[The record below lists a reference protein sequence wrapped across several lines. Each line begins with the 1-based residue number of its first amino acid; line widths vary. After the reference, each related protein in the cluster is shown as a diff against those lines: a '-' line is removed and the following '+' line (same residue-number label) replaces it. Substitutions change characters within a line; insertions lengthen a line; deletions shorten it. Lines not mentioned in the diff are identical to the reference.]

1 VPNNHGQPI
10 HVLIVDDDAGSRL
23 LMRRALERSG
33 FTVSEAADGV
43 AAVAAVEIGECN
55 AVLMDVE
62 MPSMNGYQACQAIRA
77 RAGGAHLP
85 IMMVTGRDDVASI
98 NQSYQAGATDFL
110 AKPINW
116 NLLGHRV
123 QYLVRG
129 GRLVQELEE
138 SEGRQRAMLDALPDL
153 LLVVDAFDRIVD
165 RLGATDNHPFLNGG
179 MKHEQKLAE
188 LVNGDAVRAITH
200 ALDDCRIRNERTEVE
215 FECLRDGVE
224 RRFETRIVPY
234 DRGRLLLVL
243 RDVTE
248 RHRAANRI
256 RELAFFDPL
265 TQLPNRQYLLQLL
278 DEARR
283 EAATTGERFAVVR
296 INLDQF
302 KRINDSIGHGAGDA
316 LLQAVALRLGTFL
329 KLERDGAVTMP
340 LARLAGDEFAVAIR
354 HLQSDADVQAAIAN
368 ITAAFASPYLIRHRD
383 FFVTCTIG
391 IALFPDHGSFAD
403 ELLRTAGLALHE
415 AKSLGGNR
423 GVIYSEHMRARSV
436 ARLELETEL
445 RRALEQNELFLV
457 YQPQIEVATGRI
469 ASVEALVRWRHP
481 TRGIVPPDEF
491 IPIAEESG
499 LIVPLSDLVMR
510 QALKQISQ
518 WWKDGCRDL
527 RVAVN
532 VSGAQFEAPGFPDW
546 VFAHL
551 DEAGLPGACLEL
563 EITESLL
570 MVDETA
576 AALAVRAVRELG
588 VHVAIDDFGTGYS
601 SLAYLKHFPIEALKI
616 DRSFVADLGR
626 DSNDAAICAAIIA
639 MGRQLGLK
647 IVAEGVETKE
657 QLEFLATHGCT
668 LAQGFYIARPV
679 EAPEMAKLL
688 RIGEDET
695 GIIQIAVPAKK
706 SGTEVPLA
714 DYEAEMLIKASRGK
728 RIK

>member
-1 VPNNHGQPI
+1 MPARACSCGARWSA
-10 HVLIVDDDAGSRL
+10 AGF
-23 LMRRALERSG
+23 A
-33 FTVSEAADGV
+33 VSEAADGT
-43 AAVAAVEIGECN
+43 AAVAAVEAGECN

-62 MPSMNGYQACQAIRA
+62 MPSMNGYDACKAIRA

-153 LLVVDAFDRIVD
+153 LLVVDMYDRIVD
-165 RLGATDNHPFLNGG
+165 RLGAADNHPFLAGG
-179 MKHEQKLAE
+179 IKHEQKLAE
-188 LVNGDAVRAITH
+188 LVSGDAARAIAH
-200 ALDDCRIRNERTEVE
+200 ALDDCRVRNERTEVE
-215 FECLRDGVE
+215 FECIRDGVE

-278 DEARR
+278 EEARR

-329 KLERDGAVTMP
+329 KLESDGAVTMP

-354 HLQSDADVQAAIAN
+354 HLQSDADVQKAITN

-391 IALFPDHGSFAD
+391 IAIFPDHGSFAR
-403 ELLRTAGLALHE
+403 RTAAH
-415 AKSLGGNR
+415 R
-423 GVIYSEHMRARSV
+423 G
-436 ARLELETEL
+436 
-445 RRALEQNELFLV
+445 
-457 YQPQIEVATGRI
+457 
-469 ASVEALVRWRHP
+469 
-481 TRGIVPPDEF
+481 
-491 IPIAEESG
+491 
-499 LIVPLSDLVMR
+499 
-510 QALKQISQ
+510 
-518 WWKDGCRDL
+518 
-527 RVAVN
+527 
-532 VSGAQFEAPGFPDW
+532 
-546 VFAHL
+546 
-551 DEAGLPGACLEL
+551 PGAARGE
-563 EITESLL
+563 
-570 MVDETA
+570 
-576 AALAVRAVRELG
+576 
-588 VHVAIDDFGTGYS
+588 
-601 SLAYLKHFPIEALKI
+601 
-616 DRSFVADLGR
+616 DLGR
-626 DSNDAAICAAIIA
+626 QPRRHLQRAHARALRGAARARNRTAA
-639 MGRQLGLK
+639 R
-647 IVAEGVETKE
+647 
-657 QLEFLATHGCT
+657 
-668 LAQGFYIARPV
+668 ART
-679 EAPEMAKLL
+679 E
-688 RIGEDET
+688 R
-695 GIIQIAVPAKK
+695 AVPRLSTADR
-706 SGTEVPLA
+706 SRHRPHRQRRGAGALA
-714 DYEAEMLIKASRGK
+714 PSHARHRAAG
-728 RIK
+728 